1 MLISLR
7 LGCFQTN
14 RNIFRVWYN
23 GANNMY
29 YADFIRFIDEKI
41 TLIVLS
47 NKLNRNPDKLN
58 FEVAQIIFDKNYKPI
73 IPIADNE
80 NNQKISQKIIEIIL
94 RDGPEEAVLEYKGR
108 PTRTDVLEN
117 SINDEGYHLLSQK
130 NNEAISIF
138 TMKTIAYPKLFNAF
152 DRCEVYI

>member
-29 YADFIRFIDEKI
+29 YADFMRFFDEKI

-80 NNQKISQKIIEIIL
+80 NNQKISQK
-94 RDGPEEAVLEYKGR
+94 
-108 PTRTDVLEN
+108 
-117 SINDEGYHLLSQK
+117 
-130 NNEAISIF
+130 
-138 TMKTIAYPKLFNAF
+138 
-152 DRCEVYI
+152 